1 MAGPGTSGGY
11 VGGNKLFKICVGLGS
26 SGLMMD
32 EGRVALLRTTDVQGR
47 DPNTPPIIPL
57 VVLLVYVPQDEYKT
71 FILESVV
78 KLFANPDRE
87 TRMVPPD
94 VLPFR

>member
-1 MAGPGTSGGY
+1 M
-11 VGGNKLFKICVGLGS
+11 FK
-26 SGLMMD
+26 
-32 EGRVALLRTTDVQGR
+32 GR

-71 FILESVV
+71 LILKSVV

-87 TRMVPPD
+87 TRMAPPD